1 MVGNGSGNGRAAIIK
16 EYGNLWI
23 GSVLAIILA
32 VCLYFGLQMAQ
43 RFLDSQIAVF
53 EKMAENQVLMLEN
66 QVHELEQ
73 DKRHYDQIE
82 RIFERIN
89 GDC

>member
-1 MVGNGSGNGRAAIIK
+1 MVAGNGRAAIIK
-16 EYGNLWI
+16 EYGNLSM
-23 GSVLAIILA
+23 GSVVILMLGM
-32 VCLYFGLQMAQ
+32 CLWQGLGMGQ

-53 EKMAENQVLMLEN
+53 NKMVENQVL
-66 QVHELEQ
+66 ELEQ
-73 DKRHYDQIE
+73 DKRHYEQIE